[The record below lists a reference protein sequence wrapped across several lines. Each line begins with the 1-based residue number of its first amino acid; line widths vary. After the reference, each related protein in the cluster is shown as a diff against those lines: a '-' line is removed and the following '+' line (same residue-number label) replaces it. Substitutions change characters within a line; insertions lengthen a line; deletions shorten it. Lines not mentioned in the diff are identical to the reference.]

1 MDQDQEPVCRI
12 CRCEEEEGR
21 PLFHPC
27 KCSGSI
33 KFVHNDCL
41 EAWLKDVEKGKVR
54 GEGNADTDLPCAF
67 WLTLVPPQISEIQA

>member
-41 EAWLKDVEKGKVR
+41 EAWLRMSKKAKCEVR
-54 GEGNADTDLPCAF
+54 AT
-67 WLTLVPPQISEIQA
+67 QIQTFPAPSG